1 MINGYKGFDKDLKC
15 RGYQYEVSKDYEE
28 EKAECCSRGFHFCE
42 NPLDVLG
49 YYSPATSRYCEVV
62 GDGQASKDN
71 DDSKVATTKIHVD
84 VEIGLSE
91 LINAGVKFI
100 LDRVNWKDNKES
112 NTGYHSAATNT
123 GDQSA
128 ATNTGDQSAATNT
141 GYHSAATN
149 TGNHSAATNTGYYS
163 AATNTG
169 NQSAAT
175 NTGKQSAAIVEGKE
189 SIAVATGLEG
199 KAKGSLGCY
208 LVLTEWYRD
217 DNYDWHIKDVKS
229 AKVDGKI
236 IEENIFYQ
244 LKDGEFVEYVEDE
257 E

>member
-1 MINGYKGFDKDLKC
+1 MIKGFKGTDENLKC
-15 RGYQYEVSKDYEE
+15 RGFQYEVGKDYEE
-28 EKAECCSRGFHFCE
+28 DKVKCCHKGFHFCE
-42 NPLDVLG
+42 NPLDVFG
-49 YYSPATSRYCEVV
+49 YYPPAKARYFEVE
-62 GDGQASKDN
+62 GDGQVSKDN
-71 DDSKVATTKIHVD
+71 KDSKVATSKIHIGIE
-84 VEIGLSE
+84 VELNG

-112 NTGYHSAATNT
+112 NTGYYSAATNT

-149 TGNHSAATNTGYYS
+149 TGNHSAATNTGY
-163 AATNTG
+163 
-169 NQSAAT
+169 QSAAT